1 MGTTFNPNRTF
12 GVEIETTTNRR
23 AATLASG
30 IQQEFNNRGINQTCH
45 AESYNHQTRA
55 HWKIV
60 SDATV
65 RGWEV
70 VSPPLKGLEAKE
82 EISAVLTALRNLG
95 CGVNI
100 GTGLHV
106 HHDARGLT
114 GKQIGMVLGT
124 YAAFQ
129 PLLNYGVAQSR
140 RGREFGGYNSIT
152 SWDQMTERGSDK
164 WDRVQPPSNPRNENF
179 TNKQFVF
186 GDHRMSGTVINKFNH
201 GRANSINVNSLH
213 THGTIEFRQ
222 HQGTLNTT
230 KIWSWILVTQSMVE
244 RSVQGIAKFPQPFQV
259 ELLQGKTHQ
268 RGEFYRFKR
277 FIGIIPKF
285 NNQDAEAC
293 EPYMWAFKQLG
304 KNIKKFAQES
314 GLDHQTIGKGTL
326 QA

>member
-12 GVEIETTTNRR
+12 GVEIETTTRLEEED
-23 AATLASG
+23 LARG
-30 IQQEFNNRGINQTCH
+30 IRQEFNNRGINQTCH
-45 AESYNHQTRA
+45 AEGYNHRTRA

-60 SDATV
+60 PDGTV
-65 RGWEV
+65 AGWEV

-152 SWDQMTERGSDK
+152 SWNQMTASGSDK
-164 WDRVQPPSNPRNENF
+164 WDRVQTGTRRDGNF
-179 TNKQFVF
+179 TNKQFAF
-186 GDHRMSGTVINKFNH
+186 GDRQMVGTVIRKFNH
-201 GRANSINVNSLH
+201 QRNNSINVNSLQ

-259 ELLQGKTHQ
+259 ELLQGRTHQ

>member
-1 MGTTFNPNRTF
+1 MGTIFNPNRTF

-23 AATLASG
+23 ASTLADAISA
-30 IQQEFNNRGINQTCH
+30 EFDRQGINQTCQ
-45 AESYNHQTRA
+45 AEGYNHHTRN
-55 HWKIV
+55 HWKVV

-82 EISAVLTALRNLG
+82 EISAVLTALRTLG
-95 CGVNI
+95 CGVSI

-129 PLLNYGVAQSR
+129 PLLNFGVAQSR
-140 RGREFGGYNSIT
+140 RGQQFGGYNSIT
-152 SWDQMTERGSDK
+152 SWDRMTENGSDK
-164 WDRVQPPSNPRNENF
+164 WNVVRGGF
-179 TNKQFVF
+179 TNKQFVYP
-186 GDHRMSGTVINKFNH
+186 DRTMVNQINQKFNH
-201 GRANSINVNSLH
+201 QRNNSINTQSLH
-213 THGTIEFRQ
+213 AHGTIEFRQ
-222 HQGTLNTT
+222 HQGTLNLT
-230 KIWSWILVTQSMVE
+230 KIWSWILVTQSIVE
-244 RSVQGIAKFPQPFQV
+244 RSVQGIAKFPQPYRNEV
-259 ELLQGKTHQ
+259 SEGKTHR

-285 NNQDAEAC
+285 NNQDVEAC

-304 KNIKKFAQES
+304 KNIKKFALEAQI
-314 GLDHQTIGKGTL
+314 DP
-326 QA
+326 QAVGQV